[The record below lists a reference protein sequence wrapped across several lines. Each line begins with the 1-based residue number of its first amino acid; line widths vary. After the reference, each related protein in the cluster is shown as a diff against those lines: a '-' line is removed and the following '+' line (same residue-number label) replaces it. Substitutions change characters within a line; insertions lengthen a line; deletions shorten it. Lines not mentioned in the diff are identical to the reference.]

1 MPGHKTEYFNCVL
14 CSKRTKPNERRH
26 LDKGIRKYLRKRF
39 MVEGRENS
47 VICSKCRSNY
57 YRDVSCRKSS
67 ATPCS
72 TTIHRECPASETNDN
87 RKHLSSPPSVSLH
100 LKSTA
105 KTHAYCIVCKKPGP
119 KLIVVS
125 PECRTSVFIEH
136 NILIPSGNRCCPG
149 HVENERFTTD
159 AIQQLPTTDNA
170 FVNRTTI
177 LSLLQEMRVLCHKH
191 DKSYLDFDDTT
202 TLTDTDYLSLLG
214 HNKEDFHTICDAVKD
229 EVKPT
234 PSRSLRKSVAIFLC
248 KLKTGLSNQILS
260 TLFQTSKSSLRRAVS
275 AVRAALMIS
284 FVPHHLGFEH
294 IRREEVIEDH
304 TRQLAQTLFGNIEK
318 KQAILVLDGTYIYTA
333 KSNNFHYQ
341 RRSYSIHKGRPLIK
355 PMVIV
360 TTTGYFVSI
369 LGPYLADNKN
379 NDASILQ
386 HIIKTNAEDIRS
398 WLSEDDIFIVDRG
411 FRDALPLLE
420 DLGIQA
426 EMPRFLL
433 KGQNQM
439 TTDDA
444 NMSRLVTK
452 VRWVVESSNARI
464 KRWRYLDKTLPTNQ
478 IPFIGDYVRIVCAL
492 SNRFSPPLSK
502 SNNTEA
508 DDAEAAKMLYLSKQ
522 VNNLKRMV
530 QENGL
535 NRRSTQWQTVLEC
548 EIQNFPMFDEDQL
561 RNLTCGTYQLKLS
574 RSYIQEHIEGGC
586 DIFFHKEN
594 DRLLKVKIQSRHT
607 SSKQYLVW
615 IEYSDYSVEAWY
627 CTCRAGARVVGMCSH
642 IAAIIWYLAK
652 GRHEQRTYG
661 VRDWSEHV
669 LDAADIPPAL
679 DESDSDDS
687 SCESVPEE

>member
-1 MPGHKTEYFNCVL
+1 MESLRPTIQENGSDFTQLYDFDWSELVSSGARQTLSEKKYNYLKMLPLSEDVFKLNTYLKEKIKELLPKVPDNAAFYSDLAKVTLCRITLFN
-14 CSKRTKPNERRH
+14 SKRGGDVQRIT
-26 LDKGIRKYLRKRF
+26 
-39 MVEGRENS
+39 VE
-47 VICSKCRSNY
+47 NY
-57 YRDVSCRKSS
+57 
-67 ATPCS
+67 
-72 TTIHRECPASETNDN
+72 N
-87 RKHLSSPPSVSLH
+87 RAIEAQNNIPQDISLQ

-125 PECRTSVFIEH
+125 PECRTAVFIEH
-136 NILIPSGNRCCPG
+136 NVLIPSGNRCCPG
-149 HVENERFTTD
+149 HLENGRFTSA
-159 AIQQLPTTDNA
+159 AIQQLPTTDHA

-177 LSLLQEMRVLCHKH
+177 LSLLQQMRDLCHKQE
-191 DKSYLDFDDTT
+191 KSYLDFDEAK
-202 TLTDTDYLSLLG
+202 TLTDTDYSSLLG
-214 HNKEDFHTICDAVKD
+214 LSKENFHTICDSVKT

-234 PSRSLRKSVAIFLC
+234 PSRSLKKSVAIFLC

-260 TLFQTSKSSLRRAVS
+260 TLFQTSKSSLRRVIS
-275 AVRAALMIS
+275 AVRKAMMIS
-284 FVPHHLGFEH
+284 FVPHSLGFEH
-294 IRREEVIEDH
+294 VTREEVINDH

-386 HIIKTNAEDIRS
+386 HIIKTNAEDIRN

-411 FRDALPLLE
+411 
-420 DLGIQA
+420 
-426 EMPRFLL
+426 
-433 KGQNQM
+433 
-439 TTDDA
+439 
-444 NMSRLVTK
+444 
-452 VRWVVESSNARI
+452 WVVESSNARI

-492 SNRFSPPLSK
+492 SNRFFPPLSK
-502 SNNTEA
+502 SDSNEA

-522 VNNLKRMV
+522 VNNLKQMV

-548 EIQNFPMFDEDQL
+548 EIQNFPMLDEDQL

-574 RSYIQEHIEGGC
+574 RSYIQEHIEGEC
-586 DIFFHKEN
+586 DISFHKDN
-594 DRLLKVKIQSRHT
+594 DRLLRLKIQSRHT

-615 IEYSDYSVEAWY
+615 IEYSDCSVEAWY

-652 GRHEQRTYG
+652 GRHEGRTYG

-669 LDAADIPPAL
+669 LDAADIPPTL
-679 DESDSDDS
+679 DESDSEVS